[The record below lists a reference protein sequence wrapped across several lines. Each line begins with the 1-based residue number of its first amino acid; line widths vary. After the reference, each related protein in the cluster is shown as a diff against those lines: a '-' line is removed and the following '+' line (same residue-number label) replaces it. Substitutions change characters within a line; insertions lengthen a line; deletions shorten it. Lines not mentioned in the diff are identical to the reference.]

1 MRNYEAP
8 DLKVIYFEAEDILTS
23 SDTTVDP
30 WGNGSDNTE
39 DPWGNLQSY
48 SFHFFRSIRKKEQQ
62 GCCTYDRN
70 IKGVAALFIMVL
82 EIVRYFIAN

>member
-39 DPWGNLQSY
+39 DPWGNL
-48 SFHFFRSIRKKEQQ
+48 
-62 GCCTYDRN
+62 
-70 IKGVAALFIMVL
+70 
-82 EIVRYFIAN
+82 